1 MHRLLVLI
9 RMTSENA
16 LPYRYINFPVQE
28 TIEVRDIFDISI
40 ALDRMIEL
48 YMLDTQKGKDNFSCR
63 ILLPRSNGDGREES
77 IKKEAK
83 KIGLKLQIE
92 FVLALKQ
99 RKLKPNIREVR
110 YVHDSIHY
118 GWILAS
124 PQLLNG

>member
-1 MHRLLVLI
+1 
-9 RMTSENA
+9 MTSENA
-16 LPYRYINFPVQE
+16 LPYKYINFPVQE
-28 TIEVRDIFDISI
+28 TIEVRDTFDISI
-40 ALDRMIEL
+40 AVDRMIEL

>member
-1 MHRLLVLI
+1 MHRLLVLT

-16 LPYRYINFPVQE
+16 LPYKYINFPVEE
-28 TIEVRDIFDISI
+28 TIEVRDIFDINI
-40 ALDRMIEL
+40 AVNRMVEL
-48 YMLDTQKGKDNFSCR
+48 YMLDTQNGKDNFSCR

-77 IKKEAK
+77 IRKEAK

-99 RKLKPNIREVR
+99 KKLKPNIREVR
-110 YVHDSIHY
+110 YVHDSTHY

>member
-1 MHRLLVLI
+1 
-9 RMTSENA
+9 MTSENA
-16 LPYRYINFPVQE
+16 LPYKYINFPVQE
-28 TIEVRDIFDISI
+28 TIEVRDIFDINI
-40 ALDRMIEL
+40 AVNRMVEL
-48 YMLDTQKGKDNFSCR
+48 YMLDTQNGKDNFSCR

-77 IKKEAK
+77 IRKEAK

-99 RKLKPNIREVR
+99 KKLKPNIREVR
-110 YVHDSIHY
+110 YVHDSTHY